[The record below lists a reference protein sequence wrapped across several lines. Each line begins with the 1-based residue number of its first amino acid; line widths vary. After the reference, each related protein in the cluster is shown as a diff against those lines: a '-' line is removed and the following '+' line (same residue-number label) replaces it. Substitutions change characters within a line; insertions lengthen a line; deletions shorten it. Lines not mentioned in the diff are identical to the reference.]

1 MESLHD
7 RFAANGARP
16 DRRTRGAMKRLVLAL
31 LAVAIVTAGCASEK
45 VDKTGKPV
53 RDKPVVLT
61 LADHENS
68 TLDVQNWIDEVQR
81 RSGGTIR
88 IRVESGWRG
97 QNPDY
102 DRATIADVRAGR
114 IDIAKIAARSWDEV
128 GVQSFRALVAP
139 MLIDSYAL
147 EQRVLTSGLP
157 TQMLQGVNKRDLAG
171 LAVLPGLLR
180 KPLGVSRRTPPAAG
194 LRRRADRDPPG
205 RRRHPDVRGARRQGG
220 RLRPRRPSRSRA
232 A

>member
-1 MESLHD
+1 
-7 RFAANGARP
+7 
-16 DRRTRGAMKRLVLAL
+16 MKRVVLGL
-31 LAVAIVTAGCASEK
+31 LAAVIVTAGCASAN
-45 VDKTGKPV
+45 VDKSGRPV

-61 LADHENS
+61 FADHENS

-88 IRVESGWRG
+88 IRVENGWRG
-97 QNPDY
+97 HDSDY

-114 IDIAKIAARSWDEV
+114 IDIAKIATRSWDEV

-157 TQMLQGVNKRDLAG
+157 TEMLKGVSKQDLTG

-180 KPLGVSRRTPPAAG
+180 KPLGISRLLRNPREFAGARIGIRPGGVARQTFTALGANPVVYAPGDPAAVARLDG
-194 LRRRADRDPPG
+194 AELDT
-205 RRRHPDVRGARRQGG
+205 DVIDGNGYDLGAEG
-220 RLRPRRPSRSRA
+220 
-232 A
+232 